1 MGADAKFKVFVG
13 IKFDSEDLD
22 DILSKLP
29 EEFFDEDSKLHWI
42 TRKINEI
49 KDKYGF
55 YLETFEL
62 EDIDESGLGVKVFSN
77 DWDEMITPF
86 DVGEVKNNIEGALD
100 KVAKLFAD
108 CGISDTVDVFCFS
121 DYS

>member
-13 IKFDSEDLD
+13 VKVDSDELD
-22 DILSKLP
+22 DILPKLP
-29 EEFFDEDSKLHWI
+29 EEFLDEDSELHWT

-62 EDIDESGLGVKVFSN
+62 EDIDESVLGVKVFSKN
-77 DWDEMITPF
+77 WEDLIIPF
-86 DVGEVKNNIEGALD
+86 NVEEIKIIDGVLD